1 MSNPTNPSHKPALPP
16 ALGGAVGMARAWFS
30 RLSRPAKILLFST
43 SALAALSVIFFAYEQ
58 SHEPYSVLF
67 AQLEQDD
74 ATAMVAKLKEMKVPY
89 RLEGGGSTIEV
100 PDSKVADTRLE
111 LAGAGMPR
119 GGGVGFESFDKMR
132 LGATEFEQRV
142 LYRRALE
149 GELARTIG
157 TLSSVQSA
165 RIHLV
170 LAEKS
175 VFVTRAEP
183 ASASIVLR
191 LRPGRVLGPSEV
203 AGIVH
208 LTAASVPGLTAERI
222 ALVTTDGQMLKKP
235 HPSVAEGASFEA
247 DADDDGSPQHTIESQ
262 LEDRVRSMLERVVG
276 AGHVDV
282 RVAAETDPAQ
292 IEHVED
298 HYDPARTALRSEEV
312 SLERTGGVL
321 EDTVAGVP
329 GAESSL
335 PMGGALSSAV
345 AFTSPAKGDAG
356 APAKGDAGTL
366 ATGVASNAVA
376 SSPFRES
383 HTRNYEVDH
392 VSDKRVVHAGSLKRI
407 TVAVV
412 LDGVARTEGG
422 KTIDLP
428 RDPAELEKL
437 RALVRSAVGANDA
450 RGDVV
455 TVDSAMFDTAHTP
468 VEGEPSVVATAAVVK
483 TWRSYRPAAIAAAV
497 VLALAVGATAWAGR
511 RRSTPPSPV
520 LHALPSAAA
529 PPTQLEAKKDTVD
542 ARAAAT
548 QRAAEDPATA
558 ALVIRAWLGATDT
571 DTKPIAS
578 RA

>member
-1 MSNPTNPSHKPALPP
+1 
-16 ALGGAVGMARAWFS
+16 
-30 RLSRPAKILLFST
+30 
-43 SALAALSVIFFAYEQ
+43 
-58 SHEPYSVLF
+58 
-67 AQLEQDD
+67 
-74 ATAMVAKLKEMKVPY
+74 
-89 RLEGGGSTIEV
+89 
-100 PDSKVADTRLE
+100 
-111 LAGAGMPR
+111 
-119 GGGVGFESFDKMR
+119 
-132 LGATEFEQRV
+132 
-142 LYRRALE
+142 
-149 GELARTIG
+149 
-157 TLSSVQSA
+157 
-165 RIHLV
+165 
-170 LAEKS
+170 
-175 VFVTRAEP
+175 
-183 ASASIVLR
+183 
-191 LRPGRVLGPSEV
+191 
-203 AGIVH
+203 
-208 LTAASVPGLTAERI
+208 
-222 ALVTTDGQMLKKP
+222 
-235 HPSVAEGASFEA
+235 
-247 DADDDGSPQHTIESQ
+247 
-262 LEDRVRSMLERVVG
+262 MLERVVG

>member
-1 MSNPTNPSHKPALPP
+1 
-16 ALGGAVGMARAWFS
+16 MARAWFS

-455 TVDSAMFDTAHTP
+455 TVHSAMFDTAHTP

>member
-1 MSNPTNPSHKPALPP
+1 
-16 ALGGAVGMARAWFS
+16 
-30 RLSRPAKILLFST
+30 LLVST
-43 SALAALSVIFFAYEQ
+43 TVLAALSAIIVTYRQ
-58 SHEPYSVLF
+58 THEPYSVLF
-67 AQLEQDD
+67 ANLEQDD
-74 ATAMVAKLKEMKVPY
+74 ASAMVTKLKEMKVPY

-100 PDSKVADTRLE
+100 PDSKVADARLE
-111 LAGAGMPR
+111 LASAGMPR

-235 HPSVAEGASFEA
+235 HPSAAEGASLEA
-247 DADDDGSPQHTIESQ
+247 DADDGSPQRTIESQ

-298 HYDPARTALRSEEV
+298 HYDPTRTALRSEEV

-335 PMGGALSSAV
+335 PMGGVLSAAV
-345 AFTSPAKGDAG
+345 ASPSPAKGDAG
-356 APAKGDAGTL
+356 APAKGDAGAP
-366 ATGVASNAVA
+366 ATGVASNAAA
-376 SSPFRES
+376 STPFRES

-392 VSDKRVVHAGSLKRI
+392 VSDRRVVHAGSLKRI

-422 KTIDLP
+422 KTFTAP

-437 RALVRSAVGANDA
+437 GALVRSAVGASDA

-455 TVDSAMFDTAHTP
+455 TVDSALFDTTHEP
-468 VEGEPSVVATAAVVK
+468 VEAEPIPVAQASVAK
-483 TWRSYRPAAIAAAV
+483 NWRSYRPAAIAAALLL
-497 VLALAVGATAWAGR
+497 VLALGATAWASR
-511 RRSTPPSPV
+511 RRPTPPGA
-520 LHALPSAAA
+520 LLQALPSAAA
-529 PPTQLEAKKDTVD
+529 PPTQLEARKDTVD
-542 ARAAAT
+542 VRTAAT

-558 ALVIRAWLGATDT
+558 ALVIRAWLGATDA
-571 DTKPIAS
+571 DTKPVPS

>member
-1 MSNPTNPSHKPALPP
+1 MSNPTNPSSKPALPP
-16 ALGGAVGMARAWFS
+16 ALGGALGMARAWFS
-30 RLSRPAKILLFST
+30 RLSRPARILLFST
-43 SALAALSVIFFAYEQ
+43 SALAAVSVIFFAYEQ

-74 ATAMVAKLKEMKVPY
+74 VAAMVAKLKEMKVPY
-89 RLEGGGSTIEV
+89 RLDGGGSTIEV
-100 PDSKVADTRLE
+100 PDSKVADARLE
-111 LAGAGMPR
+111 LASAGMPR

-247 DADDDGSPQHTIESQ
+247 DADDGSPQHTIESQ

-335 PMGGALSSAV
+335 PPGGALSAAV
-345 AFTSPAKGDAG
+345 ASTSPAKGDAG
-356 APAKGDAGTL
+356 APARGDAG
-366 ATGVASNAVA
+366 APAAGVGSNAVA

-422 KTIDLP
+422 KTIELP

-437 RALVRSAVGANDA
+437 RALVRSAVGASDT

-455 TVDSAMFDTAHTP
+455 TVDSAVFDTTHTP
-468 VEGEPSVVATAAVVK
+468 AEGEPSVVAPAAVVK

-511 RRSTPPSPV
+511 RRPTPPSPV

-529 PPTQLEAKKDTVD
+529 PPTQLESKKDSVD
-542 ARAAAT
+542 ARTAAT

-558 ALVIRAWLGATDT
+558 ALVIRAWLGATDA

>member
-1 MSNPTNPSHKPALPP
+1 VSNPTNPPYKPALPP
-16 ALGGAVGMARAWFS
+16 ALGGAVGVARAWFS
-30 RLSRPAKILLFST
+30 RLSRPARILLFST
-43 SALAALSVIFFAYEQ
+43 SALAALSVAFFAYQ
-58 SHEPYSVLF
+58 QTHEPYSVLF

-89 RLEGGGSTIEV
+89 RLDSGGSTIEV

-235 HPSVAEGASFEA
+235 HPSAAEGASFEA
-247 DADDDGSPQHTIESQ
+247 DADDGSPQHTIESQ

-312 SLERTGGVL
+312 SLERAGGVL

-335 PMGGALSSAV
+335 PMGGALSTALAS
-345 AFTSPAKGDAG
+345 TSPAKGDAG
-356 APAKGDAGTL
+356 APAKGDAGAP

-422 KTIDLP
+422 KTIELP

-437 RALVRSAVGANDA
+437 RALVRSAVGASDA

-468 VEGEPSVVATAAVVK
+468 VEGEASVVAPAAVVK
-483 TWRSYRPAAIAAAV
+483 TWRSYRPAALAAAV

-511 RRSTPPSPV
+511 RRPTPPSPV
-520 LHALPSAAA
+520 LHALPSTAA
-529 PPTQLEAKKDTVD
+529 PATQLEAKKDNVD

-558 ALVIRAWLGATDT
+558 ALVIRAWLGATDA